1 MGDFLNTQ
9 THEAIEKIVKE
20 YNDRIYIYSILC
32 NRSEVYYN
40 RLKFFC
46 SVPVILISS
55 LMSVLNSN
63 LEQNIL
69 KNFNIIF
76 NALTAFILAF
86 SNLMKVNEKV
96 QEFKDIRKK
105 FNALDSLIEMQLA
118 AGGGDGLTSDF
129 ATNVIKD
136 YDNIVDNMN
145 FEIPDH
151 ICRNV
156 YKQYKNQKVLP
167 IVLHGMREES
177 EYKNTDILYEK
188 KKSLN
193 EVLKT
198 GSDF

>member
-1 MGDFLNTQ
+1 MEVFLNSQ
-9 THEAIEKIVKE
+9 NNEAIEKIVKE

-105 FNALDSLIEMQLA
+105 FNTLDSLIEMQLA
-118 AGGGDGLTSDF
+118 TGGDGLTSDF
-129 ATNVIKD
+129 VTNIIKD

-177 EYKNTDILYEK
+177 EYKNTLYE

-198 GSDF
+198 VSEI